1 MIFAL
6 KSPGAALY
14 TEHDI
19 ALRKALQDMADQRA
33 RLLSEAT
40 LCEPALKVLRSMD
53 RHWAGLLVFVDHPL
67 VPMDNDI
74 AIEDFRRENH
84 TLLNRGEPA
93 YQLQR
98 AVDSGKEAPD
108 RGRRRDEMKAMSGSQ
123 ALLTNMVL
131 AWNTRRMH
139 EVIERLKRDGMRI
152 EDDWLRRIGP
162 AHFSDINFLGAMR
175 FGGEICR
182 GFGTARAAPSWHVWL
197 RDKANRI
204 RPRTDVDNSCQ
215 TTRVDAM
222 SRQTMSFALPESVRE

>member
-1 MIFAL
+1 VSI
-6 KSPGAALY
+6 AAIGRGWVEL
-14 TEHDI
+14 
-19 ALRKALQDMADQRA
+19 LRLAASIRTGRVSATLALQRFGSAAQGDPLPRA
-33 RLLSEAT
+33 AEHLRRLLRT
-40 LCEPALKVLRSMD
+40 VFLCD
-53 RHWAGLLVFVDHPL
+53 
-67 VPMDNDI
+67 DI
-74 AIEDFRRENH
+74 AIEGFRRENH

-98 AVDSGKEAPD
+98 AVDSGKQAPD